1 MKDLWIK
8 FGCFITG
15 YNYRI
20 IKNSSEGS
28 AKAVKKY
35 LSAVLIIS
43 ILWGFIGYAFTQR
56 YLHGD
61 KTVSVIGSI
70 VMIIMVIQVERQIIL
85 TIGKN
90 RWARAFRIIIGLVMA
105 IIGSVILDQIIFK
118 DDVEKQKMQNV
129 ILEVDKMLPVKT
141 KELDLQ
147 IQNLI
152 SQINAK
158 ERERAEINNAN
169 PFEKQNTVETK
180 NIPTRMKMS
189 DGIYRDTI
197 ITKRDIKIEDVPNH
211 KLAVIPQIT
220 DQIQQLTRQR
230 IENENMKLHMQDTL
244 TNQMQSKVGFLD
256 ELNILFSILFT
267 SRIAL
272 FIWCLLFLFFFS
284 IELFVLVNKIWDQ
297 RNDYDQTIIHQMDM
311 RIKMLEHL
319 SEKGPKS
326 EVATGRSNIL

>member
-1 MKDLWIK
+1 MKDWWIR

-15 YNYRI
+15 YNYKL

-35 LSAVLIIS
+35 LSAILIIS
-43 ILWGFIGYAFTQR
+43 MLWGFIGYAFTQR

-61 KTVSVIGSI
+61 KTLSAIGAFI
-70 VMIIMVIQVERQIIL
+70 MIIMVIQVERQIIL

-90 RWARAFRIIIGLVMA
+90 LWARGFRIAIGLVMA

-129 ILEVDKMLPVKT
+129 IVEVDKMLPVKT
-141 KELDLQ
+141 KELDQQ
-147 IQNLI
+147 IQNLM
-152 SQINAK
+152 SQISAK

-169 PFEKQNTVETK
+169 PFEKQNSVETR
-180 NIPTRMKMS
+180 NIPTRVRAS
-189 DGIYRDTI
+189 DGSYHDTI
-197 ITKRDIKIEDVPNH
+197 ITRRDIKVEDVPNH
-211 KLAVIPQIT
+211 RLAVIPQIT
-220 DQIQQLTRQR
+220 DQIQQLTKQR

-244 TNQMQSKVGFLD
+244 TNQLQSKVGFLD
-256 ELNILFSILFT
+256 ELNILFGILFT

-297 RNDYDQTIIHQMDM
+297 RNDYDQTIIHQMDV

-319 SEKGPKS
+319 SEKDYLKDIS
-326 EVATGRSNIL
+326 ARSGNIN

>member
-1 MKDLWIK
+1 MKDWWLR

-15 YNYRI
+15 YNYKI
-20 IKNSSEGS
+20 IKASSEGS

-35 LSAVLIIS
+35 VSAILIIS
-43 ILWGFIGYAFTQR
+43 MLWGFIGYAFTRR

-61 KTVSVIGSI
+61 KLLGAVGAV

-90 RWARAFRIIIGLVMA
+90 YWARGFRVAIGLIMA
-105 IIGSVILDQIIFK
+105 VIGSVILDQIIFK
-118 DDVEKQKMQNV
+118 DDIEKKKMQNV
-129 ILEVDKMLPVKT
+129 IVEVDQMLPVKT
-141 KELDLQ
+141 KELDQQ
-147 IQNLI
+147 IQNI
-152 SQINAK
+152 NAQILAK
-158 ERERAEINNAN
+158 ERERSDINNAN
-169 PFEKQNTVETK
+169 PFEKQNTVETR
-180 NIPTRMKMS
+180 NIPTRVRAA
-189 DGIYRDTI
+189 DGTYRDTI
-197 ITKRDIKIEDVPNH
+197 ITRRDIKVEDVPNH
-211 KLAVIPQIT
+211 RLSVIPQIT

-244 TNQMQSKVGFLD
+244 TTQMQSKVGFLD
-256 ELNILFSILFT
+256 ELNILFGILFT

-297 RNDYDQTIIHQMDM
+297 RNDYDQTILHQMDV

-319 SEKGPKS
+319 SEK
-326 EVATGRSNIL
+326 EYSNQSPSGNNRF

>member
-35 LSAVLIIS
+35 LSAILIIS
-43 ILWGFIGYAFTQR
+43 MLWGFIGYAFTQR
-56 YLHGD
+56 YLHGN
-61 KTVSVIGSI
+61 KTTCVIGAI
-70 VMIIMVIQVERQIIL
+70 VMVIMVIQVERQIIL

-90 RWARAFRIIIGLVMA
+90 RWARTFRVIIGLVMA

-118 DDVEKQKMQNV
+118 DDIEKQKMQNV
-129 ILEVDKMLPVKT
+129 IVEVDKMLPVKT

-158 ERERAEINNAN
+158 EKERADINNAN

-180 NIPTRMKMS
+180 NIPTRVRVP
-189 DGIYRDTI
+189 DGSFRDTI
-197 ITKRDIKIEDVPNH
+197 VAKRDIKIEDVPNH
-211 KLAVIPQIT
+211 KLAIIPQIT

-244 TNQMQSKVGFLD
+244 TNQLQSKVGFLD
-256 ELNILFSILFT
+256 ELNILFAILFN
-267 SRIAL
+267 SDIAF
-272 FIWCLLFLFFFS
+272 FIWCLLFIFFFS

-297 RNDYDQTIIHQMDM
+297 RNDYDQTIIHQMDV

-319 SEKGPKS
+319 SENEIKTDGY
-326 EVATGRSNIL
+326 TR